1 MADVSPVLLENVQ
14 KTFDRLYR
22 DNKTI
27 QKLYGKVRDGTLTYP
42 EANNY
47 AQLLGEILAESFDR
61 NLSSAVLPNG
71 KMYYNIAKAVIEPS
85 MLNNYE
91 LLIPAIETAQLLVN
105 AEAGVQLQPL
115 IPDVNQSRINGI
127 MDRVSREDVYD
138 DVKFMVG
145 SQNMT
150 NFAESI
156 IDDAIRKNADAQ
168 FDAGLTPTIT
178 RIYHQ
183 RGSHQCAWCANL
195 AGTYE
200 YPVENN
206 DIYRRHRD
214 CHCTIE
220 YHVGRFRQNVT
231 TKKWYTQDGKALNAR
246 RVANID
252 RNSLNWRE
260 AQALSSVLNTEAKEK
275 EKAVREALIRDYMEK
290 YNVSHH
296 NAAWNTT
303 RNQNLGR

>member
-47 AQLLGEILAESFDR
+47 AQLLGDILAESFDR

-91 LLIPAIETAQLLVN
+91 MLKPAIETAQRIVN
-105 AEAGVQLQPL
+105 AEAGVQLNPI

-127 MDRVSREDVYD
+127 IDTVSREDVYD

-150 NFAESI
+150 NFSESI
-156 IDDAIRKNADAQ
+156 IDNAIRMNADAQ
-168 FDAGLTPTIT
+168 FNAGLTPTIT

-183 RGSHQCAWCANL
+183 RGSHHCAWCANL

-200 YPVENN
+200 YPVDNN
-206 DIYRRHRD
+206 DIYRRHRG

-220 YHVGRFRQNVT
+220 YHVGRFRQNVHS
-231 TKKWYTQDGKALNAR
+231 KKWYTQDGEALNAR
-246 RVANID
+246 KVANID
-252 RNSLNWRE
+252 RTSLSWRE
-260 AQALSSVLNTEAKEK
+260 AQALSSVLDTETKEK
-275 EKAVREALIRDYMEK
+275 DRAVRAALIKDYMEK

-296 NAAWNTT
+296 NAAWNVT
-303 RNQNLGR
+303 RNLNLGR